1 MLVAGD
7 LANIKYTYITKSKR
21 KVNLKI
27 YAFKKDIDKCHYAM
41 QSVKDSMKWDQQRF
55 NLEYN
60 LTFMI
65 VTVPDLM
72 LMRWKIMV

>member
-41 QSVKDSMKWDQQRF
+41 QSVKDSMKWD
-55 NLEYN
+55 
-60 LTFMI
+60 
-65 VTVPDLM
+65 
-72 LMRWKIMV
+72 